1 MSLGQTDLTDLAT
14 EPLLY
19 EPDVVLGLLGLPAVH
34 SDVPYT
40 KFSWSNAVVYGT

>member
-14 EPLLY
+14 DPLLY

-34 SDVPYT
+34 SEVP
-40 KFSWSNAVVYGT
+40 